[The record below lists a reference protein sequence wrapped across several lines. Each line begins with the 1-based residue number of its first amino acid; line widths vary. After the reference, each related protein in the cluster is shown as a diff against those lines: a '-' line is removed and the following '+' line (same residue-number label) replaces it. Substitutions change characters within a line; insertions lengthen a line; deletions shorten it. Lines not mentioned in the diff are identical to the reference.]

1 MFLIV
6 VVLKL
11 ELIHG
16 NLRLLRR
23 PPALHQDSTIR
34 TTNNGGEISS
44 RAYAASGVEVLRAS
58 NDLRTIEAAG
68 IWVEGHDGGTRRE
81 LGICIQMRSAVGMC
95 VRVG

>member
-1 MFLIV
+1 MIV

-68 IWVEGHDGGTRRE
+68 VGVKGHDCGARRE
-81 LGICIQMRSAVGMC
+81 LGVCVEMGGAVRRC
-95 VRVG
+95 ERVW